1 MTAPSEQRDTRH
13 GGAEIKFLVDGA
25 TAEAI
30 RQWSRPLTA
39 ADAHGAGPHGD
50 EYRTTTI
57 YFDTGAFDVY
67 WRRGSYGRSK
77 LRIRRYGD
85 ADQAFVE
92 RKLRTSTLLAKRRTM
107 VPVADLGHLENV
119 CASDW
124 PARWFHD
131 RLRRRRLAAVCQ
143 VAYLRTARVLS
154 TPHGVARL
162 TLDTDLRALPLEQ
175 SAYRQGRGTF
185 VARARTIVEMKYS
198 RTIPAMFKQL
208 VEDFRLEPARISKY
222 RLAMETIR
230 PGIARA
236 TNEGG
241 DHAAAL
247 EASHV

>member
-13 GGAEIKFLVDGA
+13 GGAEIKFLVDSA

-30 RQWSRPLTA
+30 RQWSRPVTA
-39 ADAHGAGPHGD
+39 ADPHGAGPQGD

-85 ADQAFVE
+85 AEQAFVE

-107 VPVADLGHLENV
+107 VPVADLGHLEDT
-119 CASDW
+119 CARDW

-131 RLRRRRLAAVCQ
+131 RLRSRRLAAVCQ
-143 VAYLRTARVLS
+143 VGYLRTARVLS
-154 TPHGVARL
+154 TPHGLARL
-162 TLDTDLRALPLEQ
+162 TLDTDLRALPLQ
-175 SAYRQGRGTF
+175 QPAYRPARGAF
-185 VARARTIVEMKYS
+185 VDRAHTIVEMKYAT
-198 RTIPAMFKQL
+198 TIPALFKRL
-208 VEDFRLEPARISKY
+208 VEEFRLEPMRVSKY

-230 PGIARA
+230 PATVRA
-236 TNEGG
+236 TDDASAETVR
-241 DHAAAL
+241 

>member
-13 GGAEIKFLVDGA
+13 GGAEIKFLVDRA

-30 RQWSRPLTA
+30 RQSSRPLTA
-39 ADAHGAGPHGD
+39 ADPHGAGPQGD

-92 RKLRTSTLLAKRRTM
+92 RKLRTSALLAKRRTM
-107 VPVADLGHLENV
+107 VPVADLGHLEDT
-119 CASDW
+119 CARDW

-131 RLRRRRLAAVCQ
+131 RLRRRQLAAVCQ

-162 TLDTDLRALPLEQ
+162 TFDTELGALPLQ
-175 SAYRQGRGTF
+175 QAAYRQGRG
-185 VARARTIVEMKYS
+185 ALIDRAHTIVEMKYS
-198 RTIPAMFKQL
+198 VTIPALFKRL
-208 VEDFRLEPARISKY
+208 VEDFRLEPVRVSKY

-230 PGIARA
+230 PALAR
-236 TNEGG
+236 TPNEGG
-241 DHAAAL
+241 EHIAAR